1 MARKTPLMNTQLMG
15 EINLTPL
22 MDLTFILLITFIITF
37 PLLESGLPVSLPK
50 AEGAPIED
58 LDTVAVTVNADG
70 KWFFDKRE
78 VTRDQFMTEIRYL
91 KESRP
96 DAVVLLR
103 GDEGL
108 PYGRLIEVMQALK
121 ENGIQKISL
130 VTQTGERTGGA

>member
-78 VTRDQFMTEIRYL
+78 VTRDQFVTEIRYL